1 MLRGRTPRTR
11 FRPRSRPFQEH
22 TLRTG
27 SRRLRCSPW
36 CGTCA
41 RVEESAIARAVGFSC
56 PRSYLPTPQDV
67 HGRQDDFP
75 PAGWYV
81 DPTSHCSQLLAPP
94 TLNSPG
100 RQVPHSWMAMFANS
114 PGPQYSQAFLVSETA
129 LLTQPYVSS
138 QLVHSIAPGLLYL
151 RAKRV
156 QRKSQAGD
164 RATSRCG
171 TGGSGGLPPST
182 FPAADG
188 RAELRAAETSLR
200 ERNRPVAVQEV
211 RGVSPRQPVLSCRS
225 WACFFALAS
234 LTLTFRPRKVGSP
247 SSRCS
252 RSSRPSTWCR

>member
-27 SRRLRCSPW
+27 SRRWRCSPW

-182 FPAADG
+182 SPVLLQMDVLGSELRKLLCASATVPLRYRRLGGSPPVNLSCPAAVG
-188 RAELRAAETSLR
+188 RASLR
-200 ERNRPVAVQEV
+200 
-211 RGVSPRQPVLSCRS
+211 SLLLSVLAR
-225 WACFFALAS
+225 
-234 LTLTFRPRKVGSP
+234 
-247 SSRCS
+247 
-252 RSSRPSTWCR
+252 